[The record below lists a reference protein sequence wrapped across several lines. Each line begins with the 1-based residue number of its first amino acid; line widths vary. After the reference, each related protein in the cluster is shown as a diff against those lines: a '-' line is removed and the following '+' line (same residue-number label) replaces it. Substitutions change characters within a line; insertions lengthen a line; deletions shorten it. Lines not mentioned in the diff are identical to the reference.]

1 MSNPPTANQEGNAS
15 NMQAVAA
22 VGVKLPDF
30 WKTDPEMWFA
40 QAEAQFTLANI
51 TRDDTKYSHI
61 VAKVDQTVICHIAD
75 LVHRPP
81 LENKYNAVKEDVKP
95 PAASN
100 HGKRSVFISGD
111 LKKCSHVFVRIDSV
125 KRSLQHPYDGPYE
138 VLERGDKSFNVLVA
152 GKQQC
157 ISIDRLKPAFICNPE
172 VNAHPQDD
180 PATKFTP
187 SGHRVRFLV

>member
-1 MSNPPTANQEGNAS
+1 MSNPPPANQEGNAS

-81 LENKYNAVKEDVKP
+81 LENKYIAVKESLIGRFPCPLKP
-95 PAASN
+95 DW
-100 HGKRSVFISGD
+100 KD
-111 LKKCSHVFVRIDSV
+111 C
-125 KRSLQHPYDGPYE
+125 
-138 VLERGDKSFNVLVA
+138 LERTTLEICVPPTFSQRCRNSRRDWELSPRCCGCSFCRNC
-152 GKQQC
+152 QRT
-157 ISIDRLKPAFICNPE
+157 SEESSRF
-172 VNAHPQDD
+172 
-180 PATKFTP
+180 AT
-187 SGHRVRFLV
+187 SR

>member
-1 MSNPPTANQEGNAS
+1 MC
-15 NMQAVAA
+15 
-22 VGVKLPDF
+22 
-30 WKTDPEMWFA
+30 TDPTNWYDRLPHILLGLRA
-40 QAEAQFTLANI
+40 AY
-51 TRDDTKYSHI
+51 RDDLNCS
-61 VAKVDQTVICHIAD
+61 AAE
-75 LVHRPP
+75 LVFGQSLRLPGEFFDDALP
-81 LENKYNAVKEDVKP
+81 AVSRTEFANKLHQVFEDVKK

-180 PATKFTP
+180 PATKVTP